1 MLYNAS
7 VEMYL
12 EEVWETT
19 SAKDLHLHAEQEGT
33 RFLFPDQDLWNL
45 VVFIFPEFIQLQ
57 DWFIEVKEWTREKSI
72 IDKTS

>member
-12 EEVWETT
+12 EEVCETT
-19 SAKDLHLHAEQEGT
+19 SAKDLHLHAEQEGYKISISWPRSLKSCGVYLSRIYTVT
-33 RFLFPDQDLWNL
+33 R
-45 VVFIFPEFIQLQ
+45 
-57 DWFIEVKEWTREKSI
+57 FIEVKEWTREKSI